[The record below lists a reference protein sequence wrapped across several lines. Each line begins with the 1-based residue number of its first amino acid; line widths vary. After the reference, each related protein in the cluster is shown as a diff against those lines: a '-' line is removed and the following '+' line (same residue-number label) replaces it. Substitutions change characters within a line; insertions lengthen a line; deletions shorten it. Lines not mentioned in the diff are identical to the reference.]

1 MTANKRECGS
11 VMVGAG
17 LSIVKVFLFVRIG
30 CSTYYRPERDW
41 LKANAAVIDAINTV
55 LEMSLRAVFWKCFGR
70 MRFKGFP
77 SDH

>member
-1 MTANKRECGS
+1 
-11 VMVGAG
+11 MVGAG

-55 LEMSLRAVFWKCFGR
+55 LEMSLRAVFWKCLAEYGS
-70 MRFKGFP
+70 KAFP
-77 SDH
+77 PTISVSIATTAIWD